1 MQILAFLSIVIHR
14 YLSLSMG
21 IHRYPSLSIVLVTV
35 IVVIGRSFGAS
46 KVTWVDRHHHHNHHR
61 RSHHR
66 HHHHPSHHH
75 HHQYPSPCRAKRQAA
90 QAEAM
95 KKRTFELEARVPIY
109 MYR

>member
-1 MQILAFLSIVIHR
+1 MQVLGFLSIVIHR

-21 IHRYPSLSIVLVTV
+21 IHRYPSLFIVLVTV
-35 IVVIGRSFGAS
+35 IVVIGRSFGSS
-46 KVTWVDRHHHHNHHR
+46 KVTWVDRHHHHHHHH

-66 HHHHPSHHH
+66 HHHHHH
-75 HHQYPSPCRAKRQAA
+75 HHQYPSPCRVKRQAA

-95 KKRTFELEARVPIY
+95 KKRTFELEARVLIY